1 MPPGVDT
8 STPLDWAVKSNNLE
22 IVNLLIDAGANVN
35 AETRY
40 KITPM
45 SLACTNG
52 NAAIIERLL
61 KAGVDPNSTSE
72 EGQTAL
78 MTAALNGK
86 VDAIKM
92 LLTHGA
98 KVNATEPYKGQTAL
112 MWAAGEGNADAAAM
126 LIEFGGDVKAKSK
139 AGFTP
144 LLFAVMNNQIPAV
157 KVLAGARR
165 ERRGQGDRRQH
176 DAEHGDHQRLL
187 RHGIDASGPGRESER
202 AGSQRNAAALAGV
215 DAEAG
220 HVLGSGSHGDRSD
233 HRSASQRTENDRPAA
248 SEEAAGEGRGSER
261 QASPGRKCGWTR
273 ASARRR
279 IRPTLTWDGTT

>member
-1 MPPGVDT
+1 MPRSGRHRRGRVAAGEKVDVNAAAADT
-8 STPLDWAVKSNNLE
+8 STPLHWAVETNNLE

-35 AETRY
+35 AATRY
-40 KITPM
+40 KITPL

-112 MWAAGEGNADAAAM
+112 MWAAGEGNVEPRPHADRIRRRREGEIQSRIYAAAVRGA
-126 LIEFGGDVKAKSK
+126 EQSDRR
-139 AGFTP
+139 
-144 LLFAVMNNQIPAV
+144 
-157 KVLAGARR
+157 GARCCWSTAR
-165 ERRGQGDRRQH
+165 TSKT
-176 DAEHGDHQRLL
+176 RL
-187 RHGIDASGPGRESER
+187 
-202 AGSQRNAAALAGV
+202 
-215 DAEAG
+215 
-220 HVLGSGSHGDRSD
+220 
-233 HRSASQRTENDRPAA
+233 RTAPPR
-248 SEEAAGEGRGSER
+248 
-261 QASPGRKCGWTR
+261 
-273 ASARRR
+273 
-279 IRPTLTWDGTT
+279 